1 MTYQDAI
8 AEPWNGFLTRAED
21 LSIEDALI
29 SMDTDE
35 EVIRFVAENTF
46 LDGES
51 LNAVF
56 PMIEEFLVEYRAQG
70 EDDLDKIFNFDDFRI
85 TPRNLKG
92 GGGGGGGSSSGSSS
106 TMTGGYWDEEGVYH
120 PNEAMLTDSD
130 WEGDWAEDNQ
140 RDS

>member
-1 MTYQDAI
+1 
-8 AEPWNGFLTRAED
+8 
-21 LSIEDALI
+21 
-29 SMDTDE
+29 MDTDE

-85 TPRNLKG
+85 TPRNLRRG
-92 GGGGGGGSSSGSSS
+92 EDWSYEPEYYAD
-106 TMTGGYWDEEGVYH
+106 GYYDEEREWHFY
-120 PNEAMLTDSD
+120 EDMLT
-130 WEGDWAEDNQ
+130 EDNQ
-140 RDS
+140 RDG